1 MSRTVRRPGRPA
13 VLPHRYVR
21 QDGVPADPWTDLAP
35 CATCNKLGRPGDAQ
49 HPDTVLA
56 AARTEPAIEEAARE
70 LEARILGE
78 RE

>member
-1 MSRTVRRPGRPA
+1 MSRLPRRPARPT

-21 QDGVPADPWTDLAP
+21 QDGVPADPWSGLAP
-35 CATCNKLGRPGDAQ
+35 CRECNKVGRAGDAQ
-49 HPDTVLA
+49 HPDELLA
-56 AARTEPAIEEAARE
+56 LPPVSPEAQA